1 MTTFFQTFY
10 PARFVVEFT
19 PKSRH
24 TLWVLRLTLSLV
36 GLFFFASSGQASPQR
51 VVSLAP
57 NLTEIVISLGGADQL
72 CAVTPF
78 CVAPDDIPRLP
89 GGIQPEAETVLAL
102 EPDLVLTTSMTPATT
117 RRQLQNLGLTVE
129 VIDTPSLDAIR
140 HASNHLADLL
150 HLPQPTI
157 TSVGKKPPARSV
169 ALLFGAD
176 TGYSA
181 GCGTHAHEI
190 LECAGLR
197 NIAAKTSGPWP
208 QLSEEFLLAEDPDL
222 LIVANYDSSSSEEIR
237 QTLRQH
243 PVRRHLSAVQ
253 SGRILVFP
261 AAAFSIPGPAA
272 LNATAELQSRLS
284 DL

>member
-1 MTTFFQTFY
+1 MFFQTLC
-10 PARFVVEFT
+10 PARFVVEFMC
-19 PKSRH
+19 KSRH
-24 TLWVLRLTLSLV
+24 TFKVLRLTLSLI
-36 GLFFFASSGQASPQR
+36 GLFFFASSGQAGPLR

-57 NLTEIVISLGGADQL
+57 NLTEIVTSLGGTDLL

-78 CVAPDDIPRLP
+78 CQAPVDIQRLP
-89 GGIQPEAETVLAL
+89 NGIQPEAETVLAL
-102 EPDLVLTTSMTPATT
+102 EPDLVLATSMTPATT
-117 RRQLQNLGLTVE
+117 RRQLQNLGLSVE
-129 VIDTPSLDAIR
+129 VIDTSTLDDIR
-140 HASNHLADLL
+140 RAADLIAEL
-150 HLPQPTI
+150 LKLPEPS
-157 TSVGKKPPARSV
+157 TSSVAKKPPSGSV

-176 TGYSA
+176 TGFSA

-190 LECAGLR
+190 LEGAGLR

-208 QLSEEFLLAEDPDL
+208 QLSEEFLLAEDPNL
-222 LIVANYDSSSSEEIR
+222 IIVADYGSSSREEIL
-237 QTLRQH
+237 QTLRRN

-272 LNATAELQSRLS
+272 LKATTELQSRLS

>member
-1 MTTFFQTFY
+1 M
-10 PARFVVEFT
+10 
-19 PKSRH
+19 
-24 TLWVLRLTLSLV
+24 LRLALTLV
-36 GLFFFASSGQASPQR
+36 GLFLLASLGIASPQR

-78 CVAPDDIPRLP
+78 CEAPDDIRRLP
-89 GGIQPEAETVLAL
+89 GGIQPEAETVLAS
-102 EPDLVLTTSMTPATT
+102 EPDMVLATSMTPAAT
-117 RRQLQNLGLTVE
+117 RRQLHNLGLNVE

-140 HASNHLADLL
+140 SAANHLADLL
-150 HLPQPTI
+150 HLPLPAA
-157 TSVGKKPPARSV
+157 TSSAKNPPARSV

-190 LECAGLR
+190 LEGAGLR
-197 NIAAKTSGPWP
+197 NIAAQTSGPWP
-208 QLSEEFLLAEDPDL
+208 QLGEEFLLAADPDL
-222 LIVANYDSSSSEEIR
+222 IIVADYGTSSPEEIL
-237 QTLRQH
+237 QTLRRH
-243 PVRRHLSAVQ
+243 PIRRHLSAVQ
-253 SGRILVFP
+253 RGSVLVFP

-272 LNATAELQSRLS
+272 LNATAELRSRLS

>member
-1 MTTFFQTFY
+1 M
-10 PARFVVEFT
+10 VEFK

-24 TLWVLRLTLSLV
+24 TFRVLRLTLSLY
-36 GLFFFASSGQASPQR
+36 GLFFFASTGQANPQR

-57 NLTEIVISLGGADQL
+57 NLTEIVISLGGTDQL
-72 CAVTPF
+72 RAVTPF
-78 CVAPDDIPRLP
+78 CVAPDNIQRLP

-102 EPDLVLTTSMTPATT
+102 EPDLVLATSMTPAAT
-117 RRQLQNLGLTVE
+117 RRQLQDLGLNVE
-129 VIDTPSLDAIR
+129 VIDTHSLDDIR
-140 HASNHLADLL
+140 DAANRIAELL
-150 HLPQPTI
+150 ELPVPSI
-157 TSVGKKPPARSV
+157 NSVSKKPPTRSV

-190 LECAGLR
+190 LEGAGLR

-222 LIVANYDSSSSEEIR
+222 LIVADYGSSSSEEIL

-261 AAAFSIPGPAA
+261 AAAFSIPGSAA